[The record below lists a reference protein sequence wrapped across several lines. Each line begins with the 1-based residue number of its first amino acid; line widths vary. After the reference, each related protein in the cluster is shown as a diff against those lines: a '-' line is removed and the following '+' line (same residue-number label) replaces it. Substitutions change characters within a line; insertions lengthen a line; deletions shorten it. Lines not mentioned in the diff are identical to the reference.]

1 MRSFSIE
8 QLLQTVPIAQIRQ
21 FKDNN
26 VYALLEKF
34 NLCGSIK
41 VKPVYWM
48 LKKALERGTLRE
60 GQKILEASIDELEH
74 FGLPERSDKDNAIYT
89 LIINSLE
96 DELKGIQVKEI
107 KSILMA
113 AEKKET
119 MLEDIKEKLKSYGP
133 NVAATVLSSIMTDTL
148 FIRELSK

>member
-1 MRSFSIE
+1 M
-8 QLLQTVPIAQIRQ
+8 
-21 FKDNN
+21 
-26 VYALLEKF
+26 
-34 NLCGSIK
+34 
-41 VKPVYWM
+41 
-48 LKKALERGTLRE
+48 
-60 GQKILEASIDELEH
+60 
-74 FGLPERSDKDNAIYT
+74 PEISDKENAIYT

-148 FIRELSK
+148 FVRELSK